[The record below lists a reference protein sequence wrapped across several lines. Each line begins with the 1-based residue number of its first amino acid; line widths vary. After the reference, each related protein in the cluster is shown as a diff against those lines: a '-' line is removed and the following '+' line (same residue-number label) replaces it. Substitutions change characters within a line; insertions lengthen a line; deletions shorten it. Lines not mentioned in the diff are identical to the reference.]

1 VFHAREQ
8 IADPATGRVVDLGF
22 TRAGPGRPREGTVEF
37 AGPTASAAGADLAAA
52 FGVPSLVTIRQVHGA
67 DVAVVRALDE
77 PVRRCDALVTDK
89 PGLALCVRVA
99 DCVPVVVYDLSRGV
113 VGAVHMGRRGMVAG
127 VLPAAVAAMRE
138 LGAQR
143 LTAVVGPHVCGG
155 CYEVP
160 AAMRAEVAAR
170 VPVGFACTT
179 WGTPSVDIGAGARRQ
194 LQLAGCAVVDRSAC
208 TVHDDGLHSY
218 RRDGDRSGRMA
229 AVVMWRET
237 AR

>member
-8 IADPATGRVVDLGF
+8 IVDPATGRWVDLGF
-22 TRAGPGRPREGTVEF
+22 TRAGTAAGTVDF
-37 AGPTASAAGADLAAA
+37 AGPAGPTASADLAVA
-52 FGVPSLVTIRQVHGA
+52 FGVPSLVMVRQVHGA
-67 DVAVVRALDE
+67 DVAVVRELDE
-77 PVRRCDALVTDK
+77 TVRRCDALVTDV
-89 PGLALCVRVA
+89 PNLALCVRVA
-99 DCVPVVVYDLSRGV
+99 DCVPIIMYDLSRGV
-113 VGAVHMGRRGMVAG
+113 VAAVHMGRRGMVAG
-127 VLPAAVAAMRE
+127 VVLAAVAAMRD
-138 LGAQR
+138 LGAHR

-160 AAMRAEVAAR
+160 TAMRAEVAAR

-194 LQLAGCAVVDRSAC
+194 LQLAGCVVVDRSAC

-218 RRDGDRSGRMA
+218 RRDGEHAGRMA
-229 AVVMWRET
+229 AVVIWRET